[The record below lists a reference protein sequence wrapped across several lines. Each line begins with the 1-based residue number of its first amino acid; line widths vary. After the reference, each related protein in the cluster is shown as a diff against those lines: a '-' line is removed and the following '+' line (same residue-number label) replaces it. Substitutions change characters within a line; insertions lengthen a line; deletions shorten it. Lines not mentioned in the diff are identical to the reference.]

1 MAIRAG
7 VEPASSDRQSDIIAV
22 IPTNRGVPCWDRTSV
37 SGIRIRRLATG
48 LRGIVVIFVGIEPYI
63 SRLKT

>member
-22 IPTNRGVPCWDRTSV
+22 IPTNRGGPCWDRTSV
-37 SGIRIRRLATG
+37 SGIRIRRPATG
-48 LRGIVVIFVGIEPYI
+48 LRGNMVISVRVELAFPG
-63 SRLKT
+63 